1 MKELI
6 DAGGTD
12 NGAARPVGQFRVT
25 LMPILQYAQSIE
37 SNDTLAAM
45 IDALS
50 RSPDTGELTVVQESI
65 TNGQELIVKVG
76 EGLLQAIGAAARQA
90 QQKALQQQGQF

>member
-1 MKELI
+1 
-6 DAGGTD
+6 
-12 NGAARPVGQFRVT
+12 
-25 LMPILQYAQSIE
+25 
-37 SNDTLAAM
+37 M

-65 TNGQELIVKVG
+65 TNGQELTVKVG

-90 QQKALQQQGQF
+90 QQKAMQQQGQF